1 MNPQQGV
8 GSLADLFKSYSGT
21 GTGSPVATYTVPTA
35 DSGAA
40 PPIPPTTALVK
51 SIRISNQTGG
61 AVTTTITA
69 MDYSNSSLEI
79 PLTQGSYADASESEV
94 LTQPIVLEQ
103 QDAIKIT
110 GIGITILISLMEIN

>member
-1 MNPQQGV
+1 M
-8 GSLADLFKSYSGT
+8 ADKFLSFSRTGT
-21 GTGSPVATYTVPTA
+21 GTVYTVPTA
-35 DSGAA
+35 NEGAT

-61 AVTTTITA
+61 AVTTIVSM

-79 PLTQGSYADASESEV
+79 PLTQGSFADAVESEV
-94 LTQPIVLEQ
+94 LTQPIALEQ

-110 GIGITILISLMEIN
+110 GAGITILVSLLEIS

>member
-1 MNPQQGV
+1 
-8 GSLADLFKSYSGT
+8 LADKFLSFSRTGT
-21 GTGSPVATYTVPTA
+21 GTVYTVPTA
-35 DSGAA
+35 NEGAT

-61 AVTTTITA
+61 AVTTTVSM

-79 PLTQGSYADASESEV
+79 PLTQSSYADASETEV
-94 LTQPIVLEQ
+94 LTQPIALEQ

-110 GIGITILISLMEIN
+110 GAGITILVSLLEIT

>member
-1 MNPQQGV
+1 M
-8 GSLADLFKSYSGT
+8 ADKFLSFSRTGT
-21 GTGSPVATYTVPTA
+21 GTVYTVPTA
-35 DSGAA
+35 NEGAT

-61 AVTTTITA
+61 AVTTIVSM

-79 PLTQGSYADASESEV
+79 PLTQGSFADAVESEV
-94 LTQPIVLEQ
+94 LTQPIALEQ

-110 GIGITILISLMEIN
+110 GAGITILVSLLEIT

>member
-1 MNPQQGV
+1 M
-8 GSLADLFKSYSGT
+8 ADKFLSFSRTGT
-21 GTGSPVATYTVPTA
+21 GTVYTVPTA
-35 DSGAA
+35 NEGAA

-61 AVTTTITA
+61 AVTTIVSM

-94 LTQPIVLEQ
+94 LTQPIALEQ
-103 QDAIKIT
+103 QDAIKLT
-110 GIGITILISLMEIN
+110 GAGITILVSLLEIS